1 MTCRRLSAPWRL
13 QLTKNTAALAVA
25 ASGSASQE
33 AGSLRRAPEE
43 RTAVR

>member
-1 MTCRRLSAPWRL
+1 MTCCRLSVPWRL

-33 AGSLRRAPEE
+33 VGGLRRSLEE